1 VANPFSSVGQVNRV
15 LLRPF
20 QQEVDLLTVALVLA
34 LLLVVSGLWHI
45 TLERIEL

>member
-1 VANPFSSVGQVNRV
+1 MTSPFSAVGQVNAV

-20 QQEVDLLTVALVLA
+20 QQQVDLLTVALVLA